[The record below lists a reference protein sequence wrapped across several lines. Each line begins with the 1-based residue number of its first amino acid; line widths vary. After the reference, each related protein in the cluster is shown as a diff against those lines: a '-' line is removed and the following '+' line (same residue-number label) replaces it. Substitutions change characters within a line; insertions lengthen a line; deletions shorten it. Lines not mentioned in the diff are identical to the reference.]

1 MSETTAS
8 QVTSEPCARCFGEAE
23 HDFGDIWL
31 CTDCYYI
38 AGSTCAGIPRP
49 KKAAEEGQAT
59 AVDEVAGEASGG
71 TDVQD
76 GQVC

>member
-1 MSETTAS
+1 MIREP
-8 QVTSEPCARCFGEAE
+8 EPCARCFGEAE

-49 KKAAEEGQAT
+49 KKDEAGPAET
-59 AVDEVAGEASGG
+59 VAEADS
-71 TDVQD
+71 QI
-76 GQVC
+76 C

>member
-1 MSETTAS
+1 MSEQAVAES
-8 QVTSEPCARCFGEAE
+8 HPCQRCWGEAE

-49 KKAAEEGQAT
+49 VAEEPAP
-59 AVDEVAGEASGG
+59 DEV
-71 TDVQD
+71 
-76 GQVC
+76 C